1 MNDASTTT
9 NNAAAAKRTPTTRLQ
24 QRRQALERPSRL
36 LPLPLLRPLAP
47 PSLLL
52 PKFPRDFRRRPSRPA
67 PLRHRQHY
75 RLKRWCV
82 QCQLCA
88 PPACGAS
95 GNGSLSKSRPPKRF
109 GSFCILSTRII
120 RFAFVLPPRPRK
132 YLPSWFN
139 QS

>member
-1 MNDASTTT
+1 MNDNAASANPTETHHSGTTTAASTST
-9 NNAAAAKRTPTTRLQ
+9 
-24 QRRQALERPSRL
+24 ERPSRL

-52 PKFPRDFRRRPSRPA
+52 PKFPPIFRRRPSRPA
-67 PLRHRQHY
+67 PLRQHY
-75 RLKRWCV
+75 PLKRWCV

-88 PPACGAS
+88 PPACSAS

-120 RFAFVLPPRPRK
+120 RFAFVLHP
-132 YLPSWFN
+132 LPKCLPYWFN